1 MRFGA
6 KVENFGSEVTMERV
20 LEQGRIAEEAGFDS
34 VWLSD
39 HIAMPLTS
47 DSRYPY
53 ANDGKISWELDEPW
67 LDPITILSALAA
79 VTTRVRLG
87 VAVMLVNLREPINLA
102 KQLACVEQLAP
113 GRLTL
118 GVGDGWLKEELALFH
133 VPFSDRRVRTDEN
146 LRLMKEVW
154 TGSISTSG
162 ALSSPSTSYSVK
174 PIPSRPIDVFIGGQS
189 PVVFERIAQSGY
201 GWLPLPGAA
210 QTLDVVR
217 RGVNTIEQMK
227 RSTLPTSTPEK
238 VRVIVNARTIESI
251 AHNLPDL
258 EALGV
263 EEVLIE
269 ASFNEIDGP
278 EKILAIAR
286 TALA

>member
-20 LEQGRIAEEAGFDS
+20 LERGRIAEEAGFDS

-53 ANDGKISWELDEPW
+53 ANDGKISWQLDEPW
-67 LDPITILSALAA
+67 LDPVTLLSALAA
-79 VTTRVRLG
+79 VTTRLRLG

-118 GVGDGWLKEELALFH
+118 GVGDGWLKEELALFQ
-133 VPFSDRRVRTDEN
+133 VSFSDRRVRTDEH
-146 LRLMKEVW
+146 LRLMEEVW
-154 TGSISTSG
+154 SGSISTTG
-162 ALSSPSTSYSVK
+162 AHSTSSTSYSVK
-174 PIPSRPIDVFIGGQS
+174 PVPGQPIDVFIGGQS
-189 PVVFERIAQSGY
+189 PAVFARIAKSGY
-201 GWLPLPGAA
+201 GWLPLPGADH
-210 QTLDVVR
+210 TLDVVR
-217 RGVNTIEQMK
+217 RGVETIEQMK
-227 RSTLPTSTPEK
+227 RATLATSTPEK
-238 VRVIVNARTIESI
+238 VRVIVNAGSIESI
-251 AHNLPDL
+251 AHILPEL

-263 EEVLIE
+263 EEVLVE
-269 ASFNEIDGP
+269 ASFDEFDGP
-278 EKILAIAR
+278 EKVLAIAR